1 MTREAKQGIAK
12 NKHDLFRNFSTNTNG
27 VKAGKKPFFYM
38 TGIWSLNLTSRTRE
52 ADGFDF
58 ILVMYCPSTNLIL
71 FH

>member
-1 MTREAKQGIAK
+1 MEK
-12 NKHDLFRNFSTNTNG
+12 RNGGTHLVYSYSAETMANG
-27 VKAGKKPFFYM
+27 VKAGKKNFFYM